1 MMKTYKYDT
10 HVHTKEGSACAD
22 ISGSRQAR
30 LYKELGY
37 DGIIITDHFYNGNT
51 AVSRKLPWEQWV
63 NGFMKG
69 YEEAYE
75 EGKRIGISVFFGWEE
90 SIKGMDFLI
99 YGLNKDWLLKNRDIL
114 GMDISEHYNKIKN
127 DGGFIVHAHPFRKR
141 YLLEDVRPTPEFED
155 AVEINNG
162 GNREAIYNK
171 LAGEYAMQW
180 HKPVTGGS
188 DAHHK
193 KDRHIG
199 IVLDSPINNI
209 KEYCDVVREGKITKI
224 LDC

>member
-1 MMKTYKYDT
+1 MKTYKYDT

-22 ISGSRQAR
+22 ISGSKQAR

-37 DGIIITDHFYNGNT
+37 EGIIITDHFYNGNT

-75 EGKRIGISVFFGWEE
+75 EGKRIGLSVFFGWEE

-114 GMDISEHYNKIKN
+114 GMDIAEHYNKIKN

-155 AVEINNG
+155 AVEIING

-180 HKPVTGGS
+180 NKPVTGGS

-199 IVLDSPINNI
+199 IVLDSPISNI
-209 KEYCDVVREGKITKI
+209 KGYCDVVREGKITKI

>member
-1 MMKTYKYDT
+1 MKTYKYDT

-22 ISGSRQAR
+22 ISGSKQAR

-37 DGIIITDHFYNGNT
+37 EGIIITDHFYNGNT

-75 EGKRIGISVFFGWEE
+75 EGKRIGLSVFFGWEE
-90 SIKGMDFLI
+90 SINGMDFLI

-114 GMDISEHYNKIKN
+114 GMDIAEHYNKIKD

-155 AVEINNG
+155 AVEIING

-180 HKPVTGGS
+180 NKPVTGGS

-209 KEYCDVVREGKITKI
+209 KGYCDVVREGKITKI